1 MAKYPI
7 KVGTTSRRIKVR
19 FRDTSVTTKNQGL
32 TGLVHNSA
40 GLTCYYHRDG
50 DTSATAVT
58 LVTATVGTWTSG
70 GFKEI
75 DATNMPGFYEFGIP
89 NAALSSGNEV
99 AIVFKGATNLEEYP
113 VEIELTQT
121 DNQDASAGGMSR
133 LDASVTSRMATFT
146 LPTNFSSLSINGSGH
161 VVLADA
167 SLVTAKLGT
176 FVLAKGTHI
185 SGFNDIAATSIVS
198 GGAITTSGGEVS
210 NVTTVGSVTNDV
222 GGKILGG
229 GAGTIT
235 GTGVRAVDGS
245 GNAIAPASSIVS
257 AAAIRTEMDTNST
270 KLANLDVAVSTRLA
284 TAGYTAP
291 PSAATIATTV
301 RDVDNTSPTAGS
313 LGDKVNNAA
322 SAGDPWA
329 TVLPGAYAAGT
340 AGNIIGNRV
349 DVAVSSRMATFTYT
363 TPPTVAAIRAEMD
376 TNSTKLANLDATV
389 SSRLATAGY
398 TVPPTVTQIRT
409 ELDTNS
415 TKLDVAVSTRLATAS
430 YTAAPTVSQIRTELD
445 TNSTKLANL
454 DVAVSTRL
462 STAGYTVP
470 PTTSAISTAIWT
482 DGSRSLTSAE
492 RLAIALAVRDYAL
505 AGAPVGS
512 LGAGITTAASGGGG
526 GGGGLSLTDVVTFR
540 NQDAITAPT
549 VEDCLAAA
557 WMNENGKETTPSQ
570 GSTTTVTNGFVK
582 YGPDKTTVMRA
593 FTTKVEDSTG
603 EIVERS

>member
-1 MAKYPI
+1 MAKLSI
-7 KVGTTSRRIKVR
+7 KAGTTSRRIKVR

-32 TGLVHNSA
+32 TGLVYNSA
-40 GLTCYYHRDG
+40 SLVCYYHRDG
-50 DTSATAVT
+50 DTTPTAIT
-58 LVTATVGTWTSG
+58 LVTATVGTYTSG

-89 NAALSSGNEV
+89 NAVLSSGNEV

-113 VEIELTQT
+113 IEIELTQT
-121 DNQDASAGGMSR
+121 DNQDASGGGMSR
-133 LDASVTSRMATFT
+133 LDAAITSRMATFT
-146 LPTNFSSLSINGSGH
+146 LPTNFPSLSINGSGH

-176 FVLAKGTHI
+176 FVLAKTTNI
-185 SGFNDIAATSIVS
+185 TGFNDIAATAIVS
-198 GGAITTSGGEVS
+198 SGAITTSGGAVS

-257 AAAIRTEMDTNST
+257 AAAIRTEMDSNST
-270 KLANLDVAVSTRLA
+270 KLANLDATVSSRLS
-284 TAGYTAP
+284 TAGYTSP

-301 RDVDNTSPTAGS
+301 RDVDNTSPIAGS
-313 LGDKVNNAA
+313 LGAKVNSAA

-329 TVLPGAYAAGT
+329 TALPGAYAAGT
-340 AGNIIGNRV
+340 AGNIIGNRL
-349 DVAVSSRMATFTYT
+349 DAAVSSRMATFSYT
-363 TPPTVAAIRAEMD
+363 TPPTVAQIRTEMD

-389 SSRLATAGY
+389 SSRLATSGY
-398 TVPPTVTQIRT
+398 TVPPTVIQIRT
-409 ELDTNS
+409 EM
-415 TKLDVAVSTRLATAS
+415 
-430 YTAAPTVSQIRTELD
+430 D

-492 RLAIALAVRDYAL
+492 RLAIALAVRDYTL
-505 AGAPVGS
+505 TGAPAGS
-512 LGAGITTAASGGGG
+512 LGAGVTTAASGSGGGG
-526 GGGGLSLTDVVTFR
+526 GGSLSLTDLVTFR
-540 NQDAITAPT
+540 NQDAITTPT
-549 VEDCLAAA
+549 VEDCLAAG
-557 WMNENGKETTPSQ
+557 WLNQNGKETTPSQ

-582 YGPDKTTVMRA
+582 YGPDKTTVMRT